1 MNKSRLNEIE
11 EKHLAEFEEKKSS
24 NSSIYKI
31 QQHKKIKKNPKNQQQ
46 VRFQLVK
53 DLAMQNYSK
62 Y

>member
-11 EKHLAEFEEKKSS
+11 EKHLAQFEEKKSS

-31 QQHKKIKKNPKNQQQ
+31 QQHKKIKNPKNQQQ

>member
-31 QQHKKIKKNPKNQQQ
+31 
-46 VRFQLVK
+46 
-53 DLAMQNYSK
+53 
-62 Y
+62 